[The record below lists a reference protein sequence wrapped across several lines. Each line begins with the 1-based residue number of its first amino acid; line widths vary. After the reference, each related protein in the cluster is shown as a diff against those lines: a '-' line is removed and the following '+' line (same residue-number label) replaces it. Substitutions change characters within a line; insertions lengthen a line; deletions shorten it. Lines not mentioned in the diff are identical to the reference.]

1 MFYRVGND
9 DALTIMELG
18 QQSLT
23 LVASVEQA
31 PVDFMRTRQHIP
43 LSFII
48 NEPQCVFRQIFESTL
63 RQREIT
69 LENTIELW
77 SIESIKQCVAGNL
90 GVSFLPRFAVEDEL
104 KRGTLVELPF
114 SETPLT
120 IHALCAHHAGK
131 AISPAMRVFMQCM
144 QEEQEAR

>member
-1 MFYRVGND
+1 MLPHASPAAAYPAELYHQRTPVRVP
-9 DALTIMELG
+9 A
-18 QQSLT
+18 
-23 LVASVEQA
+23 
-31 PVDFMRTRQHIP
+31 DFA
-43 LSFII
+43 
-48 NEPQCVFRQIFESTL
+48 STL
-63 RQREIT
+63 RQRGIT
-69 LENTIELW
+69 MENTIELW

-90 GVSFLPRFAVEDEL
+90 GVSFLPRFAVEEEL

>member
-1 MFYRVGND
+1 MLFCNSLSHIETFFDSKYR
-9 DALTIMELG
+9 A
-18 QQSLT
+18 
-23 LVASVEQA
+23 
-31 PVDFMRTRQHIP
+31 FC
-43 LSFII
+43 LSFIALCI
-48 NEPQCVFRQIFESTL
+48 
-63 RQREIT
+63 
-69 LENTIELW
+69 
-77 SIESIKQCVAGNL
+77 IKQCVAGNL

>member
-1 MFYRVGND
+1 M
-9 DALTIMELG
+9 
-18 QQSLT
+18 
-23 LVASVEQA
+23 
-31 PVDFMRTRQHIP
+31 
-43 LSFII
+43 
-48 NEPQCVFRQIFESTL
+48 FRQIFESTL
-63 RQREIT
+63 RQRGIT
-69 LENTIELW
+69 MENTIELW

-90 GVSFLPRFAVEDEL
+90 GVSFLPRFAVEEEF

-131 AISPAMRVFMQCM
+131 AISPAMQVFMQCM